1 MKPSGLVPPESRL
14 TRRALL
20 RRSLLTGLGLV
31 SASVLAACQPSAP
44 PAAPAKSEAPK
55 PAAGAAPTSAPA
67 ATTAPAAAAKPAE
80 AARPAEAA
88 KPAQA
93 APAGAATGLLTIAVE
108 SQSTGL
114 DPQGWAGGS
123 INTFC
128 TPSVYDS
135 LVGRDNKTKELQPRL
150 AKSWERVDD
159 TTWRFKLQDGVKF
172 HNGAE

>member
-14 TRRALL
+14 SRRALL

-55 PAAGAAPTSAPA
+55 PAAGAAPT
-67 ATTAPAAAAKPAE
+67 TAPAAAAAAKPGDAKPAE

-150 AKSWERVDD
+150 AKSW
-159 TTWRFKLQDGVKF
+159 
-172 HNGAE
+172 